1 MDLQAV
7 GTIAKQEFIINVR
20 NKWTLL
26 FAVIFALL
34 VLSISYFGLVT
45 AGVTGFQGF
54 VRTSASMLNLVLYL
68 IPLVSLTMGTL
79 SFTGDKGATELL
91 FSQPVSRPEILFG
104 KLAGLFAAIA
114 TATLIG
120 FGLAGLIVSANT
132 GSEGVTRYPMFI
144 VFALALALIFLVLSS
159 LVAIFC
165 GRKAKTFGLILFLW
179 FFFVLFYDLLVIG
192 GTFMLQERNANQFL
206 FLALFANP
214 VDLVRVGSLLV
225 LDGKDIFGAAGASFV
240 RFFGGQAAS
249 LWLIAAALAVW
260 TSVPLFFSARLLK
273 RQDL

>member
-1 MDLQAV
+1 MDFS
-7 GTIAKQEFIINVR
+7 TIRIIAKHEFIINVR

-34 VLSISYFGLVT
+34 VLGISYFGMVT

-68 IPLVSLTMGTL
+68 VPLVSLTMGTL
-79 SFTGDKGATELL
+79 SFTGDQGSTELL
-91 FSQPVSRPEILFG
+91 FSQPVTRQEILLG
-104 KLAGLFAAIA
+104 KLGGLFAAMA

-132 GSEGVTRYPMFI
+132 GSEGATRYPLFI
-144 VFALALALIFLVLSS
+144 AFALALALIFLVLST
-159 LVAIFC
+159 LIAMLC
-165 GRKAKTFGLILFLW
+165 RRKAKAFGVTLFVW

-192 GTFMLQERNANQFL
+192 GTFLLKERSANQFL

-214 VDLVRVGSLLV
+214 VDLVRVGSLMV

-240 RFFGGQAAS
+240 KFFGGQAAS
-249 LWLIAAALAVW
+249 MWLIVAGLGIWTAL
-260 TSVPLFFSARLLK
+260 PLYMSARLLK
-273 RQDL
+273 QQDL

>member
-1 MDLQAV
+1 MDFQII

-26 FAVIFALL
+26 FAIIFALL
-34 VLSISYFGLVT
+34 VLAISYFGLVT

-91 FSQPVSRPEILFG
+91 FSQPVTRPEILLG
-104 KLAGLFAAIA
+104 KLSGLFAAIS

-132 GSEGVTRYPMFI
+132 GSEGATRYPLFI
-144 VFALALALIFLVLSS
+144 AFALALALIFLILSS
-159 LVAIFC
+159 LIAILC
-165 GRKAKTFGLILFLW
+165 GGKAKTFGLTLFLW

-192 GTFMLQERNANQFL
+192 GTFLLQERNANQFL

-240 RFFGGQAAS
+240 KFFGGEAAS
-249 LWLIAAALAVW
+249 MWLIAVALVFW
-260 TSVPLFFSARLLK
+260 TAVPLLLSARLLK
-273 RQDL
+273 QQDL